1 MESKPKS
8 CIHSLDNLAEEF
20 EEYLEHTGVVESL
33 TTVLKL
39 LYEMPEKPADPLEF
53 MRTNMTEIVSER
65 EELEELQNENDT
77 VMLQIIELQEEI
89 INMKKKIEELQPIE
103 SIAVPQIDT
112 DLKDNNIVS
121 DK

>member
-1 MESKPKS
+1 
-8 CIHSLDNLAEEF
+8 
-20 EEYLEHTGVVESL
+20 
-33 TTVLKL
+33 
-39 LYEMPEKPADPLEF
+39 
-53 MRTNMTEIVSER
+53 MTEIVSER